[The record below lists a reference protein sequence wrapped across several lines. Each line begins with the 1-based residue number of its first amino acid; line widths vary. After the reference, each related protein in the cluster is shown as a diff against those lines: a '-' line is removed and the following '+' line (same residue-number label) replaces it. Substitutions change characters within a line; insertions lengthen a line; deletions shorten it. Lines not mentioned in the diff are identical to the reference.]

1 MAPTAQQSVCLGFI
15 DHKAAGSGRMRP
27 GEPGS
32 RLRADSSSRPPLPGS
47 VHPTPPRSHAG
58 GRAGGAQGHCSVG
71 VGRSVCLPD
80 LVVGAWSLSLGG
92 SVAGAWSLFV
102 RVPAAGA
109 WALSMGGGIRVS
121 EAWV

>member
-1 MAPTAQQSVCLGFI
+1 M
-15 DHKAAGSGRMRP
+15 
-27 GEPGS
+27 
-32 RLRADSSSRPPLPGS
+32 
-47 VHPTPPRSHAG
+47 
-58 GRAGGAQGHCSVG
+58 
-71 VGRSVCLPD
+71 CLPD

-102 RVPAAGA
+102 RVLAAGA